1 MKGTGALQIIFAF
14 FLGLVVVAFVGIGV
28 NTFYPAPEWAPDE
41 GVSYGQW
48 QLWTGIILLIIAT
61 ALLAVSLALPEL
73 QVVISN
79 GVLLGGVGTMLYA
92 VGMTV
97 STDYSIWRFVVVAIA
112 LVVTVGI
119 GYLKFSRPRSV
130 PAAAAAQ
137 PLSGEVGERLE
148 AVERK
153 LDALGRALRD

>member
-28 NTFYPAPEWAPDE
+28 NTFYPAPEWSGDGSAH
-41 GVSYGQW
+41 GQW
-48 QLWTGIILLIIAT
+48 QLWTGIFLLVIAT
-61 ALLAVSLALPEL
+61 ALLAVSLALPDE

-97 STDYSIWRFVVVAIA
+97 STDNSIWRFVVVAIA

-119 GYLKFSRPRSV
+119 GYLKCSRRRPV
-130 PAAAAAQ
+130 ATAG
-137 PLSGEVGERLE
+137 PLSEPALGEVGERL
-148 AVERK
+148 AALERK
-153 LDALGRALRD
+153 LDALGRALRE